1 MDSPNEI
8 LAKKIVIRLVQGKIL
23 LPKDE
28 AKTLKLLVA
37 GTLSGDDWKLIIE
50 NGAKGGKA
58 P

>member
-1 MDSPNEI
+1 MDSPNQI
-8 LAKKIVIRLVQGKIL
+8 LTKNIVSRLAQEKLL

-28 AKTLKLLVA
+28 AKALKLLAA

-50 NGAKGGKA
+50 NGARGGKA

>member
-1 MDSPNEI
+1 MDSPNQV
-8 LAKKIVIRLVQGKIL
+8 LAKKIVSRLVQENLL